1 MRTRPSAETV
11 GVILSVIP
19 LATGAAVVPV
29 GLVATDECQPT
40 DKKLPR
46 LFRTVEVRFGRPI
59 AAEHYAH
66 HDERLALR
74 QLTDELMFE
83 IVQLCGRYEYQDTYA
98 TKKAED
104 VPVEVA
110 QVPALPAN
118 VRVA

>member
-1 MRTRPSAETV
+1 MRTGAP
-11 GVILSVIP
+11 VI
-19 LATGAAVVPV
+19 PV
-29 GLVATDECQPT
+29 GLVGTDECQPT

-46 LFRTVEVRFGRPI
+46 LFKTVEVRFGRPI

-104 VPVEVA
+104 VPVEIA
-110 QVPALPAN
+110 DVPAFEPN
-118 VRVA
+118 IRVA